1 MSESESAHGS
11 PDPRTA
17 EVLRALQRARGMMS
31 NAGSPSCAPDR
42 SRALLPLREERS
54 NAGPAAQELV
64 ETMSATARLLE
75 RALVTATEKQV
86 DLQRSQDRAIWELR
100 ESVQGLKH
108 RADILAGSYA
118 WAVRRVAA
126 WGLILGLLVAAAVAL
141 SWRTNT
147 IAASTHAIVV
157 QILDNQARAQ
167 AVKSRK
173 RR

>member
-1 MSESESAHGS
+1 MVSSAS
-11 PDPRTA
+11 S
-17 EVLRALQRARGMMS
+17 LS
-31 NAGSPSCAPDR
+31 SAPAPER
-42 SRALLPLREERS
+42 SRELLALCEERS
-54 NAGPAAQELV
+54 NAGPAAQGLV

-86 DLQRSQDRAIWELR
+86 DFQRSQDRAIWELR

-108 RADILAGSYA
+108 QADILADSYA

-141 SWRTNT
+141 AWRATT
-147 IAASTHAIVV
+147 IAASTHAILE

-167 AVKSRK
+167 AVKSGK